1 MFSHLPSRFQIFYQ
15 ANRLAWRLVA
25 AVVGVSFIVTLSLTA
40 FLVRQEYQRSLTQI
54 STDLDTLARSVTP
67 QLGANLWLVNTEAV
81 RTQLN
86 SLLQT
91 KAVNWVELVE
101 PDGSRYSVGTV
112 SGDPKNAISKTYT
125 VNYMHPLTGKAV
137 RLGELRLVNTLD
149 GLESQLYTQVTRML
163 LLLGSGMAASA
174 LCFLWL
180 YHRLIARHLSHIA
193 EYTRSFNYERLSA
206 PLDLARGDSGQD
218 ELQVLTDAFNTMR
231 LNLQKGIDE
240 KDVAQR
246 ELFQEKELAEVTL
259 ISVADAIVT
268 TTAAGHVKLLNPA
281 AEKLIGWTFAEAK
294 GLPIGEVVITQSD
307 AEGPRL
313 TRLLQAAQT
322 AGKRQQREK
331 ATLISRGGERFMV
344 EIAIAP
350 ISDWDGNRIGYVVA
364 LHDISAAEALTAR
377 LAYQATHDEL
387 TGLTNRRGFM
397 SALVQANDAV
407 KLTGARRLLMQIDL
421 DQFKLVNDTC
431 GHQAGDELL
440 RQLARMLIDML
451 PDNALV
457 GRLGGDEFGVLLAD
471 LDEAEAQVVAM
482 QLLVALEQYRFVW
495 QDRPF
500 TVTGSLGLVSMDQ
513 DCASPQEAM
522 SRADVACFAAKD
534 AGRNRFAWYRG
545 GEEDLQ
551 GRHNE
556 LQLLATLRQA
566 AETNRFKLH
575 YQPIVPTLGPHQ
587 VPHYEVLLRLEDEQG
602 RLISPGAFIPAAE
615 RYDMM
620 ATIDR
625 WVVSHVLDE
634 LSQRQARG
642 EVLPELSINLSG
654 KSLNRQTLAFVLEQ
668 LEEKPL
674 PSDRI
679 CFEIT
684 ETSAIANIKESALFI
699 EALRARG
706 CRFALDDFGSGFSSF
721 TYLKSLPVDYL
732 KIDGSLVRDVAE
744 DDVSRQMV
752 LAVNRIAHAMGR
764 KTIAEYVENQAIV
777 TVLQEIGVDYLQGYH
792 IGRPEPAIRETQQV
806 WAGNE
811 FELRGD

>member
-1 MFSHLPSRFQIFYQ
+1 MFYQ

-67 QLGANLWLVNTEAV
+67 QLGSNLWLVNTEAV

-91 KAVNWVELVE
+91 KAVNWVELIE
-101 PDGSRYSVGTV
+101 PDGSHYSVGAL
-112 SGDPKNAISKTYT
+112 SGDPKNAITKTFP

-193 EYTRSFNYERLSA
+193 DYTRGFNYERLSA

-218 ELQVLTDAFNTMR
+218 ELQVLTDAFNAMR

-240 KDVAQR
+240 KDAAQR

-268 TTAAGHVKLLNPA
+268 TTASGHIKLLNPA
-281 AEKLIGWTFAEAK
+281 AERLIGWSFAEAK
-294 GLPIGEVVITQSD
+294 GLPIGEVVITQADSD
-307 AEGPRL
+307 GPRL
-313 TRLLQAAQT
+313 SRLLQIAQT

-331 ATLISRGGERFMV
+331 ATLISRSGERFMV

-407 KLTGARRLLMQIDL
+407 KQSGARRMLMQLDL

-440 RQLARMLIDML
+440 RQLARLLIDML
-451 PDNALV
+451 PENALV

-482 QLLVALEQYRFVW
+482 QMLVSLEQYRFVW

-500 TVTGSLGLVSMDQ
+500 TVTGSLGLVRMDQ
-513 DCASPQEAM
+513 ECATPQEAM

-634 LSQRQARG
+634 LSLRQSRG

-732 KIDGSLVRDVAE
+732 KIDGSLIRDVAE

-764 KTIAEYVENQAIV
+764 KTIAEYVENAAIV

-792 IGRPEPAIRETQQV
+792 IGRPEPAFDHVMQADV
-806 WAGNE
+806 AE
-811 FELRGD
+811 FKLSGD